1 MINIFDPLS
10 PGWFIN
16 ISLLTKLN
24 QSNTTGNEKLGV
36 DQVKYVLEDE
46 KSKYGDSVGKIYKH
60 VICCELI
67 FKNNLR
73 ERGRRGVH

>member
-36 DQVKYVLEDE
+36 DQVKYVLEDK
-46 KSKYGDSVGKIYKH
+46 KSKYGTQLGKFTNMSF
-60 VICCELI
+60 V
-67 FKNNLR
+67 
-73 ERGRRGVH
+73 VS